1 MFAMRNSPVTNSDI
15 TRRRRPRRGRNSAER
30 GYILLTLLLMVAMMI
45 IAAGA
50 VVQTIAFE
58 IKRDREEEMVH
69 RGVQYARAIRS
80 YYKKFG
86 RYPTKLEDL
95 ESTNKQ
101 RFLSKR
107 DKDPITGKTFNRP
120 H

>member
-1 MFAMRNSPVTNSDI
+1 
-15 TRRRRPRRGRNSAER
+15 
-30 GYILLTLLLMVAMMI
+30 MVAMMI

-50 VVQTIAFE
+50 VVQTVAFE

-95 ESTNKQ
+95 ESANNQ
-101 RFLSKR
+101 RFLRKR
-107 DKDPITGKTFNRP
+107 Y
-120 H
+120 